1 MRLTPR
7 VLARWYAALLLVAC
21 SHPKPPVAPVQRP
34 EPAKTQ
40 PPKAE
45 SARWP
50 VAVRVMTWSGNG
62 IEQLGTL
69 PDAPPATYPPLWFIE
84 PIGKLDADGF
94 AKLVQIIRE
103 DKIPGLS
110 LHGQA
115 VSLLGALVELPDL
128 KALVLDD
135 LPLLSSDLVF
145 TLPALERL
153 YLARTQ
159 LDDRAVDAIKRH
171 DKLRVLDVEDTAL
184 TDAGL
189 AKLVGL
195 ELHALNVAGTRITDT
210 GGVALGKFPKLA
222 ILDAGGTKIAAK
234 TIDAISKLALTELF
248 IDHTFVG
255 KEIAKLA
262 PFAPGIVRFDAS
274 SLATYKPTDAD
285 VEWLA
290 KAPFLVEVGL
300 SNAKVH
306 DKLVLA
312 LVAKPNL
319 KELKLASTE
328 ISAAI
333 PAIAKLTKLEEVDL
347 ANLPVDDAA
356 GSALLAMPRMRVLR
370 LDGTKITDAAMK
382 GPGPGAELIPSPA
395 LIELYVS
402 KTKVTDAG
410 MAILDATP
418 KLEALGLADLG
429 VTEVTLARIVKLRA
443 LHTLVLSKAGAAPM
457 SLAKLGTLTDLGR
470 LYLDDTRA
478 DDDTIAA
485 FTKLTG
491 LRALHLAG
499 TQISDASLPILRAFR
514 GLDELTLGDTRMT
527 KAAADLEA
535 WPQLRTLSLFGLALR
550 DAELPS
556 IVRRSS
562 LVTLDLSATDITDP
576 SPLISM
582 PKLRLLGLSNTLL
595 SPQGQSA
602 VGSFA
607 TKGIEVVR

>member
-1 MRLTPR
+1 MRL
-7 VLARWYAALLLVAC
+7 VALTLVAAC
-21 SHPKPPVAPVQRP
+21 SHPTPPVAPRAP
-34 EPAKTQ
+34 EPVNVEPTPVA
-40 PPKAE
+40 A
-45 SARWP
+45 SRWP
-50 VAVRVMTWSGNG
+50 VPVRVMAWNADGLQ
-62 IEQLGTL
+62 QLGTL
-69 PDAPPATYPPLWFIE
+69 PDAPPASYPALWFIE
-84 PIGKLDADGF
+84 PVGRLDAEGF
-94 AKLVQIIRE
+94 AKLARIMRE

-110 LHGQA
+110 LHGQSA
-115 VSLLGALVELPDL
+115 SLVGALVELPEL
-128 KALVLDD
+128 RALLLDD
-135 LPLLSSDLVF
+135 LPVLSSDLVF

-159 LDDRAVDAIKRH
+159 IDDRAIDAIKRH

-195 ELHALNVAGTRITDT
+195 ELHALNVAGTRITDA
-210 GGVALGKFPKLA
+210 GGAVLGKFPKLA
-222 ILDAGGTKIAAK
+222 ILDAGGTKIGAK

-274 SLATYKPTDAD
+274 MLATYKPTDAD

-290 KAPFLVEVGL
+290 KAPNLIEVGL

-312 LVAKPNL
+312 IAAKPNL

-328 ISAAI
+328 ITATGAI
-333 PAIAKLTKLEEVDL
+333 PVISKLTRLEEVDL
-347 ANLPVDDAA
+347 ANLPVDDTA
-356 GSALLAMPRMRVLR
+356 GAALLAMPNMRVLR
-370 LDGTKITDAAMK
+370 LDGTKITDAVMQ
-382 GPGPGAELIPSPA
+382 GSRPGPAIVPSQR

-410 MAILDATP
+410 LAILDATP
-418 KLEALGLADLG
+418 KLEALGLGDLG
-429 VTEVTLARIVKLRA
+429 VTDVTLARIVKLRA
-443 LHTLVLSKAGAAPM
+443 LHTLVLSKAGASPR
-457 SLAKLGTLTDLGR
+457 SLASLGVLTDLGR

-478 DDDTIAA
+478 DDDTLAA
-485 FTKLTG
+485 YTRLAE

-499 TQISDASLPILRAFR
+499 TQISDASLPILRSFR
-514 GLDELTLGDTRMT
+514 GLDELTIGDTRLT
-527 KAAADLEA
+527 KAVADLEA
-535 WPQLRTLSLFGLALR
+535 WPQLRTLSMFGLQVR
-550 DAELPS
+550 DSELPS

-595 SPQGQSA
+595 SPAGQSA

-607 TKGIEVVR
+607 TRGIEVVR

>member
-1 MRLTPR
+1 MRLVALTL
-7 VLARWYAALLLVAC
+7 VAALVASC
-21 SHPKPPVAPVQRP
+21 SHPKPVVPPAPVVVPVNVQPRPVA
-34 EPAKTQ
+34 A
-40 PPKAE
+40 
-45 SARWP
+45 SRWP
-50 VAVRVMTWSGNG
+50 VPVRVMAWNGDG

-69 PDAPPATYPPLWFIE
+69 PDSPPGTYPALWFIE

-94 AKLVQIIRE
+94 AKLVRILRE
-103 DKIPGLS
+103 DRIPGLS
-110 LHGQA
+110 LHGQSA
-115 VSLLGALVELPDL
+115 SLLGALVELPEL
-128 KALVLDD
+128 RALLLDN

-159 LDDRAVDAIKRH
+159 IDDRAIDAITRH

-195 ELHALNVAGTRITDT
+195 DLHALNVAGTRITDA
-210 GGVALGKFPKLA
+210 GGAVLGKFSKLA
-222 ILDAGGTKIAAK
+222 ILDAGGTKIGAK
-234 TIDAISKLALTELF
+234 TVDAISKLAITELF

-255 KEIAKLA
+255 KEISKFAA
-262 PFAPGIVRFDAS
+262 FAPGIVRFDAS
-274 SLATYKPTDAD
+274 MLATYKPTDAD

-290 KAPFLVEVGL
+290 KAPHLVEVGL

-312 LVAKPNL
+312 IAAKPHL
-319 KELKLASTE
+319 RELKLASTE

-333 PAIAKLTKLEEVDL
+333 PVIATLTKLEEIDL

-370 LDGTKITDAAMK
+370 LDGTKITDGAMK
-382 GPGPGAELIPSPA
+382 KPSPN

-410 MAILDATP
+410 LGILDATP
-418 KLEALGLADLG
+418 KLEALGLGDLG
-429 VTEVTLARIVKLRA
+429 VTEVTLARIIKLRA
-443 LHTLVLSKAGAAPM
+443 LHTLVLSKAGANPS
-457 SLAKLGTLTDLGR
+457 SLASLGRLTDLGR
-470 LYLDDTRA
+470 LYLDDTRT
-478 DDDTIAA
+478 DDNTIAA
-485 FTKLTG
+485 FTKLVD

-499 TQISDASLPILRAFR
+499 TQISDASLPILRSFR
-514 GLDELTLGDTRMT
+514 GLDELTIGDTRLT
-527 KAAADLEA
+527 KAVADLEA
-535 WPQLRTLSLFGLALR
+535 WPQLRTLSMFGLQVK
-550 DAELPS
+550 DSELPS

-602 VGSFA
+602 VGTFA

>member
-1 MRLTPR
+1 MRL
-7 VLARWYAALLLVAC
+7 VALTLVAAC
-21 SHPKPPVAPVQRP
+21 SHPAIRSPRPAPELVVQPKPIASP
-34 EPAKTQ
+34 
-40 PPKAE
+40 
-45 SARWP
+45 RWP
-50 VAVRVMTWSGNG
+50 VPVRVMAWNGNG

-69 PDAPPATYPPLWFIE
+69 PDAPPATYPALWFVE
-84 PIGKLDADGF
+84 PMGKLDADGF
-94 AKLVQIIRE
+94 AKLVRILRE

-110 LHGQA
+110 LHGQSG
-115 VSLLGALVELPDL
+115 SLVGALVELPDL
-128 KALVLDD
+128 QALLLDD
-135 LPLLSSDLVF
+135 LPLLSSDLLF

-159 LDDRAVDAIKRH
+159 IDDRAIEAIKRH
-171 DKLRVLDVEDTAL
+171 AKLRVLDVEDTAL

-195 ELHALNVAGTRITDT
+195 DLHALNVAGTRITDA
-210 GGVALGKFPKLA
+210 GGAVLGSFPKLA
-222 ILDAGGTKIAAK
+222 ILDVGGTKIGAK
-234 TIDAISKLALTELF
+234 TVDAISKLAITELF

-262 PFAPGIVRFDAS
+262 PFAPGLVRFDAS
-274 SLATYKPTDAD
+274 TLATYKPTDAD

-290 KAPFLVEVGL
+290 RAPNLIEVGL

-312 LVAKPNL
+312 IAAKPNL

-356 GSALLAMPRMRVLR
+356 GAALIAMPRMRVLR

-382 GPGPGAELIPSPA
+382 GSGQGFGSRDRPEIVPSPH

-410 MAILDATP
+410 LGILDATP
-418 KLEALGLADLG
+418 KLEALGLGDLG
-429 VTEVTLARIVKLRA
+429 VTDVTVARVVTLRA
-443 LHTLVLSKAGAAPM
+443 LHTLVLSHAGASPK
-457 SLAKLGTLTDLGR
+457 SLASLGTLTDLGR
-470 LYLDDTRA
+470 LYLDDTRT

-485 FTKLTG
+485 FTKLTE

-499 TQISDASLPILRAFR
+499 TQISDASLRILRSFR
-514 GLDELTLGDTRMT
+514 GLDELTLGDTRLT

-535 WPQLRTLSLFGLALR
+535 WPQLRTLSLFGLQMR
-550 DAELPS
+550 DAELPA

-595 SPQGQSA
+595 SPAGRTA
-602 VGSFA
+602 VTSFA